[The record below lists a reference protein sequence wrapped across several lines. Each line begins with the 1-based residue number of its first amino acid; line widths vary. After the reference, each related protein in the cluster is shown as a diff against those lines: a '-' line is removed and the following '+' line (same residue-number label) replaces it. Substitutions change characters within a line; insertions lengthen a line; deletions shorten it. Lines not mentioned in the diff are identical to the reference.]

1 MSVNAVEKALWQIY
15 LNPADA
21 KRYGADARAY
31 MSDFK
36 LEDGERDALASFDVM
51 AMINHGANPLLV
63 MMAFQTIKG
72 THKLPEYLATVNE
85 HFAGAPAAQR

>member
-21 KRYGADARAY
+21 QRYGTDAQAY

-36 LEDGERDALASFDVM
+36 LDDGERASLASFDVM
-51 AMINHGANPLLV
+51 GMINHGANPLLV

-72 THKLPEYLATVNE
+72 THRLPEYLATVNE
-85 HFAGAPAAQR
+85 HFGKAPAAQR